1 MSRYLAQHLAALQ
14 GALRRLAA
22 TPLNA
27 VLSLLVIGVALA
39 LPSAGWLIIDNL
51 GAVTGSAS
59 GVQQISIFMAI
70 DASKKE
76 VGEIES
82 RLTAA
87 KPGNWRLVSR
97 DDALKQLQA
106 AEGMAEIVASLPR
119 NPLPDAFV
127 VEPVDTQPQAMERLA
142 KTFAGWPKVAHVQL
156 DSAWVKRF
164 DAFLRIGQ
172 LAITLLA
179 GLLGGALVTVTF
191 NTIRLQI
198 LAQAAEIEVAKLIG
212 ATDAF
217 ISRPFHYFGALQ
229 GALGGL
235 FAALLVALGGQLL
248 AAPVDELIALYG
260 GSFVLHGLSAAH
272 AGALMAIGGALGWL
286 GAQLSVAIHLRR
298 LG

>member
-22 TPLNA
+22 APLNA

-59 GVQQISIFMAI
+59 GVQQISVFMAV

-76 VGEIES
+76 IGEIES

>member
-59 GVQQISIFMAI
+59 GVQQISVFMAV

-76 VGEIES
+76 IGEIES

-106 AEGMAEIVASLPR
+106 SEGMAEIVASLPR

>member
-22 TPLNA
+22 APLNSL
-27 VLSLLVIGVALA
+27 LSLLVIGVALA